1 MLLIDGV
8 KYNEWADLRETED
21 LEPMIQEHAKDIF
34 GENALYIDRKQKLR
48 SLAGTGSI
56 PDAYVI
62 SLGGNSPHWHIVE
75 IELSYKDPGRHLVTQ
90 INDFIN
96 GMKNSRNEIVS
107 AINQWIKSDNI
118 RTLEFKRRSQCE
130 DVHEFLSDLI
140 KKGPVL
146 TIIIEKNTEKL
157 KEAIQIFEE
166 RYKTEIV
173 EFRTFRREGA
183 EAVHAHLF
191 EPLFR
196 TTITETTT
204 EVRNLPDGTREWLE
218 DGMVW
223 VREGTYDHKSEADNI
238 ASELQVQGYKTD
250 VCWVRKGW
258 RTDPYWKDA
267 KNYVVYR
274 TKDKA
279 AKFGDV
285 SDPAG
290 RAITTKQQIIHTPP
304 GNCVEIILK
313 RWQMKYPFI
322 SIPARKDLFPDS
334 ETKLTLETD
343 IGAIEAHF
351 IPKYHRVALSKWFK
365 AHPEL
370 RAGDRLLIT
379 VIEPM
384 KKYRL
389 EIVK

>member
-1 MLLIDGV
+1 MPEKILLIDGV
-8 KYNEWADLRETED
+8 RYNEWTDLRETDE
-21 LEPMIQEHAKDIF
+21 LEPMIQKQAEYIF

-62 SLGGNSPHWHIVE
+62 SLGGDSPHWHIVE

-107 AINQWIKSDNI
+107 AINQWIKSDDI

-130 DVHEFLSDLI
+130 DIHEFLSDLI
-140 KKGPVL
+140 KKDPIL

-191 EPLFR
+191 EPLFEPSISTKPPTFEPTGIEIKFWPSYR
-196 TTITETTT
+196 DYNYI
-204 EVRNLPDGTREWLE
+204 G
-218 DGMVW
+218 
-223 VREGTYDHKSEADNI
+223 I
-238 ASELQVQGYKTD
+238 
-250 VCWVRKGW
+250 
-258 RTDPYWKDA
+258 WK
-267 KNYVVYR
+267 
-274 TKDKA
+274 
-279 AKFGDV
+279 
-285 SDPAG
+285 
-290 RAITTKQQIIHTPP
+290 
-304 GNCVEIILK
+304 
-313 RWQMKYPFI
+313 KYHH
-322 SIPARKDLFPDS
+322 LFPDYGT
-334 ETKLTLETD
+334 EIELTPDEGD
-343 IGAIEAHF
+343 AF
-351 IPKYHRVALSKWFK
+351 RVEVVKSRNGGMELWGVGEWFAK
-365 AHPEL
+365 NPHLKES
-370 RAGDRLLIT
+370 DVILIT
-379 VIEPM
+379 PIEPM

>member
-1 MLLIDGV
+1 MLLIDGI
-8 KYNEWADLRETED
+8 KYEEWTDLKETED
-21 LEPMIQEHAKDIF
+21 LEPMIQKHAKYIF

-62 SLGGNSPHWHIVE
+62 SLGGDSPHWHIVE

-96 GMKNSRNEIVS
+96 GMKNSRNVIVS

-118 RTLEFKRRSQCE
+118 RALEFKRRSQCE
-130 DVHEFLSDLI
+130 DIHEFLSDLI
-140 KKGPVL
+140 KKDPIL

-191 EPLFR
+191 EPSL
-196 TTITETTT
+196 
-204 EVRNLPDGTREWLE
+204 
-218 DGMVW
+218 
-223 VREGTYDHKSEADNI
+223 
-238 ASELQVQGYKTD
+238 YKPT
-250 VCWVRKGW
+250 
-258 RTDPYWKDA
+258 
-267 KNYVVYR
+267 
-274 TKDKA
+274 
-279 AKFGDV
+279 
-285 SDPAG
+285 
-290 RAITTKQQIIHTPP
+290 
-304 GNCVEIILK
+304 
-313 RWQMKYPFI
+313 I
-322 SIPARKDLFPDS
+322 SIGRWDTLTKPSENIFEVTMQPSYIESRCFYIPVAKKHLFPAS
-334 ETKLTLETD
+334 NTTLELYTD
-343 IGAIEAHF
+343 IGVIKTNF
-351 IPKYHRVALSKWFK
+351 GINSFGIWLSKGLAPWFSHSK
-365 AHPEL
+365 LQE
-370 RAGDRLLIT
+370 GDKVRIT
-379 VIEPM
+379 VLERM

>member
-8 KYNEWADLRETED
+8 KYNEWTDLRETED
-21 LEPMIQEHAKDIF
+21 LEPMIQEHAKYIF

-62 SLGGNSPHWHIVE
+62 SLGGDLPHWHIVE
-75 IELSYKDPGRHLVTQ
+75 IELSYKDPSRHLVTQ

-107 AINQWIKSDNI
+107 AINHWIKSDDI
-118 RTLEFKRRSQCE
+118 RATEFKRRSQCE
-130 DVHEFLSDLI
+130 DIHEFLSDLI
-140 KKGPVL
+140 KKDPIL

-173 EFRTFRREGA
+173 EFRTFRREDA
-183 EAVHAHLF
+183 ETVHAHLF
-191 EPLFR
+191 EPLVKEER
-196 TTITETTT
+196 PMPISTSEPSEHRIRAPVARLPLGNDASI
-204 EVRNLPDGTREWLE
+204 EVILSRGVTWRRYHLIYFGTRN
-218 DGMVW
+218 
-223 VREGTYDHKSEADNI
+223 RPFFP
-238 ASELQVQGYKTD
+238 GYKIPFQMETD
-250 VCWVRKGW
+250 EG
-258 RTDPYWKDA
+258 
-267 KNYVVYR
+267 N
-274 TKDKA
+274 
-279 AKFGDV
+279 
-285 SDPAG
+285 
-290 RAITTKQQIIHTPP
+290 ITTWVASTTK
-304 GNCVEIILK
+304 GGK
-313 RWQMKYPFI
+313 RGGTEKVGDAEAGMYIQRNMKP
-322 SIPARKDLFPDS
+322 
-334 ETKLTLETD
+334 
-343 IGAIEAHF
+343 
-351 IPKYHRVALSKWFK
+351 WFD

-370 RAGDRLLIT
+370 KAGDRLLIT